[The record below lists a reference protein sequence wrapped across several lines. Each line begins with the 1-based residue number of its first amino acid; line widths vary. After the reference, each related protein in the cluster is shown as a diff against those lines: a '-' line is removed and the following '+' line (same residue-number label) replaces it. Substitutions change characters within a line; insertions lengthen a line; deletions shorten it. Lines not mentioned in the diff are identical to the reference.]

1 MKTKISS
8 TKKILISSVALIAAL
23 GVAAGSTFAWF
34 ASNSTVTVSGFESN
48 VVSGSD
54 SLTMAVT
61 AYDSDDT
68 QEAYNALTY
77 SSTVTNEQIKKA
89 ILGGSATAASPIYL
103 AALTAKNTQTGEAT
117 PDIYDGTAFETEAG
131 NQVTDPNSTTLTE
144 GSYVSFKVVFRNRN
158 VVSENTARYIALSS
172 DSTIDRSD
180 NGKSI
185 PLPTNQYTT
194 IDGNITAS
202 GATYYGSELKTA
214 GAAADR
220 RLTAYAADAVR
231 VSFVTSTEAGNSGKV
246 WSPYERYATGG
257 NTDDPS
263 QTAQTNARGYYL
275 NNLAND
281 YRNDTLGTAS
291 EVTQKAYTSSVITA
305 ANASDD
311 VKRISKNLEAFNS
324 DDTYTYTSVVVNIW
338 IEGTDGDCFDAI
350 LQDDFKLT
358 LKFSVEMVNAVIPI

>member
-61 AYDSDDT
+61 AYNSDDT
-68 QEAYNALTY
+68 QAAYNALTY

-89 ILGGSATAASPIYL
+89 ILGVSATANSPIYL
-103 AALTAKNTQTGEAT
+103 AALTAKDTQTNQGYA
-117 PDIYDGTAFETEAG
+117 IYDGTAFETEAG
-131 NQVTDPNSTTLTE
+131 NQVTTPNSITLTE

-180 NGKSI
+180 NGKDI

-214 GAAADR
+214 GEAADR

-231 VSFVTSTEAGNSGKV
+231 VSFVTSTAGVNSGKV

-257 NTDDPS
+257 NTTTEL
-263 QTAQTNARGYYL
+263 TAQTNARGYYL

>member
-61 AYDSDDT
+61 AYNSDDT

-89 ILGGSATAASPIYL
+89 ILGQGATANSPIYL
-103 AALTAKNTQTGEAT
+103 AALTAKNTQTGEAA
-117 PDIYDGTAFETEAG
+117 PDIYDGTVFETEAG

-158 VVSENTARYIALSS
+158 VVSGDTARYIALSS

-180 NGKSI
+180 NGKDI

-214 GAAADR
+214 GEAAER

-231 VSFVTSTEAGNSGKV
+231 VSFVTNTAGVNSGKV
-246 WSPYERYATGG
+246 WSPYERYVTGG
-257 NTDDPS
+257 NT
-263 QTAQTNARGYYL
+263 TAELTVQANARGYYL
-275 NNLAND
+275 NNLASD
-281 YRNDTLGTAS
+281 YRIDTLGTAS
-291 EVTQKAYTSSVITA
+291 LVTQKAYTSSVITA
-305 ANASDD
+305 ADASDD

-358 LKFSVEMVNAVIPI
+358 LKFSVEMVNNVTPL

>member
-48 VVSGSD
+48 VASGSD

-61 AYDSDDT
+61 AYDYTDT
-68 QEAYNALTY
+68 QAAYNALTY

-89 ILGGSATAASPIYL
+89 ILGQSATAASPIYL
-103 AALTAKNTQTGEAT
+103 AALTAKDTRTGVGN
-117 PDIYDGTAFETEAG
+117 PIYDGTAFETEAKT
-131 NQVTDPNSTTLTE
+131 QVTTPNSSTLTE

-158 VVSENTARYIALSS
+158 VVGENTARYIALSS
-172 DSTIDRSD
+172 DSKIERST
-180 NGKSI
+180 NGKDI
-185 PLPTNQYTT
+185 PLPTNKYPT
-194 IDGNITAS
+194 IDDNVAGE
-202 GATYYGSELKTA
+202 ATYYGSELKTEGTEA
-214 GAAADR
+214 ER

-231 VSFVTSTEAGNSGKV
+231 VSFVTNTEGVNSGKV

-257 NTDDPS
+257 NTTTEL
-263 QTAQTNARGYYL
+263 TAQTNARGYYL
-275 NNLAND
+275 NNLASD
-281 YRNDTLGTAS
+281 YRKDTLGTAS
-291 EVTQKAYTSSVITA
+291 PVTQKAYTSSVITA
-305 ANASDD
+305 ANASDND
-311 VKRISKNLEAFNS
+311 KRISKNLEAFANG
-324 DDTYTYTSVVVNIW
+324 DTYTYTSVVVNIW

-358 LKFSVEMVNAVIPI
+358 LKFSVEMVNAVNPI